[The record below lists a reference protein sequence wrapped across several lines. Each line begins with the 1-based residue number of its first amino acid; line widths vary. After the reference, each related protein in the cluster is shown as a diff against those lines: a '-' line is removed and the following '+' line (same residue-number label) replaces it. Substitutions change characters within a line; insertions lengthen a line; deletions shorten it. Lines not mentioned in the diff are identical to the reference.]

1 LPPLFW
7 TGKLSVPMS
16 VLVNISNIFS
26 LFIPDSRDTSSM
38 KQRVQEGYNGTFTTH
53 VTGYDELGL
62 QFQIKAAKAQLEEL
76 DVKDKVIL
84 DVGAG
89 TGALSFLMLDY
100 GAAKVVCGDISSYM
114 LELCRHRAEEKGY
127 NQDRIEFRQLDAE
140 SLPYGDNSFDMV
152 ITGMTL
158 GLLPNQ
164 MKAISEMVR
173 VVRHGGCVSVGA
185 HGPEHYWEAIDHYLR
200 AMTKRYVIGYRLEW
214 WPRKESDVIK
224 MLTTAGLIDI
234 RTKRVIWRNSF
245 PTGGDAY
252 DFFAAISSAFWYAK
266 FPEEKRTLD
275 AIKVRQ
281 HFENKKVRQVT
292 DDIIL
297 VRGTKPVY

>member
-1 LPPLFW
+1 MTILFW
-7 TGKLSVPMS
+7 TGKLSPLMS
-16 VLVNISNIFS
+16 LVINTSNMLAWITGNMK
-26 LFIPDSRDTSSM
+26 DTASM
-38 KQRVQEGYNGTFTTH
+38 KQRVQKGYDGAFTNH
-53 VTGYDELGL
+53 VTRYDELGL
-62 QFQIKAAKAQLEEL
+62 QFQIRAAKAQVEEL
-76 DVKDKVIL
+76 EVKDKVIL

-114 LELCRHRAEEKGY
+114 LELCRKKAVEQGY
-127 NQDRIEFRQLDAE
+127 NKDRIDFRQLDAE
-140 SLPYGDNSFDMV
+140 SLPYDDNSFDMV

-164 MKAISEMVR
+164 AKAVSEMVR

-185 HGPEHYWEAIDHYLR
+185 HGPEHYWEAIDNYLR

-214 WPRKESDVIK
+214 WPRTELDVIN
-224 MLTTAGLIDI
+224 MLTKAGLNEI
-234 RTKRVIWRNSF
+234 RTKRVIWRNAF

-252 DFFAAISSAFWYAK
+252 DFFAAISAVFWYAK
-266 FPEEKRTLD
+266 FPEEKRMQDVL
-275 AIKVRQ
+275 KVRQ
-281 HFENKKVRQVT
+281 HFEKKKVRQIT

-297 VRGTKPVY
+297 VHGLKP